1 MRLAYRGMAMR
12 YITGG
17 GGAILLDQEGI
28 TYTPSNYQ
36 SWHYGFANIPLGL
49 QTIDIDVPTSH
60 RHEIT

>member
-1 MRLAYRGMAMR
+1 MR